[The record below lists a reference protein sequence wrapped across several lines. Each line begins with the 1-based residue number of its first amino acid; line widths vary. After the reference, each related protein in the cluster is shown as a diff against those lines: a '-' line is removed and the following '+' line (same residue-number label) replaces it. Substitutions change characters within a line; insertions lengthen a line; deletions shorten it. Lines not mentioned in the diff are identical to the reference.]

1 MCTFF
6 VFFGIIYSNI
16 NWGGKLKSSK
26 LVDLLK
32 EGNFVVPIYLFKM
45 RNKFDLAFEDFI
57 FLVYLSNL
65 GASFPFNPK
74 SIAND
79 LGYSISDVMM
89 KISILTEKRL
99 VNVAVIKNEKG
110 IMEEYMQLEYF
121 YSKVSNVLLEDI
133 NFKADNVVPT
143 VNVYETIEE
152 EFGRPLSPMELELVR
167 AWISS
172 GTLEEVII
180 EAVREA
186 SMKAVYNMSYI
197 DKILYEWKKQGLKTK
212 DAILKYKNKFREE
225 KKNTKKVDVFE
236 YNWLDEND
244 E

>member
-1 MCTFF
+1 MK
-6 VFFGIIYSNI
+6 SA
-16 NWGGKLKSSK
+16 KLI
-26 LVDLLK
+26 DLLK
-32 EGNFVVPIYLFKM
+32 EGNFVVPIYLFKLKD
-45 RNKFDLAFEDFI
+45 KFDLDFENFV
-57 FLVYLSNL
+57 FLVYLTNL

-74 SIAND
+74 AIAND
-79 LGYSISDVMM
+79 LGYTVSDIMM

-99 VNVAVIKNEKG
+99 VNVEVIKNEKG
-110 IMEEYMQLEYF
+110 IMEEYLSLEYF
-121 YSKVSNVLLEDI
+121 YNKISNIILEDI
-133 NFKADNVVPT
+133 SFKPASVVST

-186 SMKAVYNMSYI
+186 SMKAIYNMSYI
-197 DKILYEWKKQGLKTK
+197 DKILYEWGKQGLKTK
-212 DAILKYKNKFREE
+212 EAISRYKNKFKEE
-225 KKNTKKVDVFE
+225 KKNTKKIDVFE